1 MREPLANP
9 MGNRSLQRVVMKN
22 VLVDKGGKLR
32 FVARQLLGFA
42 ADARPD
48 RIDFIEAPSRP
59 RLILSHEPLSPGAS
73 SIPKWSFITVLQSPR
88 ELHKGLAH
96 GSCALVKE
104 VDNPGLIDLVAD
116 GKHVVAIRNI
126 ECMCTWN

>member
-32 FVARQLLGFA
+32 LMARHLLRFA

-48 RIDFIEAPSRP
+48 RIHFIEAPSRP
-59 RLILSHEPLSPGAS
+59 RLILSHGPLSPGAS
-73 SIPKWSFITVLQSPR
+73 RSPNGLLSQFCNRQESFIRALR
-88 ELHKGLAH
+88 MAH
-96 GSCALVKE
+96 ARWLRRSITPAL
-104 VDNPGLIDLVAD
+104 
-116 GKHVVAIRNI
+116 
-126 ECMCTWN
+126 